1 MEEEKKDNV
10 EKVKKGL
17 VIQGFPKGT
26 RIEVVLVEKGRK
38 TIIYKGEVG
47 KQ

>member
-1 MEEEKKDNV
+1 MEEKKDNI
-10 EKVKKGL
+10 EKVKEGL

-26 RIEVVLVEKGRK
+26 KIEVVLVEKERK
-38 TIIYKGEVG
+38 TTIYKGEVD